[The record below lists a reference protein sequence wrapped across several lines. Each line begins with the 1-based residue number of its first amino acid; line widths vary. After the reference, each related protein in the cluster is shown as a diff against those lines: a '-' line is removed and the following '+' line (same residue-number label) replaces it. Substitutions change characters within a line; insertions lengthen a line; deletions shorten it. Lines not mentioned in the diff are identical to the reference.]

1 MMGSMSIGEVARWA
15 GVRPSTLRYYEGV
28 GLLPSPERANGRRRY
43 DGEVL
48 REVLDRLAVVRVAQ
62 QAGFTISEIRT
73 LLDGFSED
81 TPPSERW
88 RVLAR
93 EKLMEVDAL
102 IGRALGMKDLLERG
116 LRCECLR
123 LEECSLVGDERTN
136 VGLGGARILVAC
148 CCQGPPKFGDG
159 HHHVALPND
168 NRRHH

>member
-28 GLLPSPERANGRRRY
+28 GLLPSPERTNGRRRY